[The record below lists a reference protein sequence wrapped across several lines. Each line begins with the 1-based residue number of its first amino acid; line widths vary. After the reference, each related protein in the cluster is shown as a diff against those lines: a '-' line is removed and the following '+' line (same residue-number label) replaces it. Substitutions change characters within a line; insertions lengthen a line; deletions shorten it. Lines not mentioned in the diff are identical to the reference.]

1 MQHETKEG
9 GSTNAWQ
16 DAMLTKFAAGDIP
29 LTDEQDAHDIVKH
42 FLATHQDWVVFA
54 FLPPTWHHLGV
65 PSHGKMTAGKQIRR
79 LLHQVPQSEKRPFLH
94 LSSPTFHKRSK
105 TKCDWYV
112 LSSSGL
118 DALAAAAAST
128 SIAALNSEV
137 ALQQHETMRDQQ
149 QHRREPWSGKR
160 RRLEKDDNNNVE
172 REKAGD
178 DKDGED
184 TTVVYMIVNPNEVNA
199 LGKFKRYIGRTKCFR
214 RRMRE
219 HQSVRSQCR
228 LIRDAIQKYGF
239 LTGTSTSHP
248 MVCEILVA
256 GGEEDMRYCES
267 LYIEHYQT
275 IAPFGY
281 NMRVGDTVGL
291 PRRPTS
297 LVPLSTVLGSLP
309 NVTLGKSLDTTLQN
323 EATILML
330 EDVNTFLSAPEPH
343 HADETRMLVK

>member
-1 MQHETKEG
+1 MEQKEQQN
-9 GSTNAWQ
+9 NAWQ
-16 DAMLTKFAAGDIP
+16 EAMLAKFASRDIP
-29 LTDEQDAHDIVKH
+29 FADEHDAHDIVRN
-42 FLATHQDWVVFA
+42 FLATHQSWVVFA
-54 FLPPTWHHLGV
+54 FLPPTWDALGV

-79 LLHQVPQSEKRPFLH
+79 LLHQVPHSEKRPFLH

-128 SIAALNSEV
+128 SIATLNSEV
-137 ALQQHETMRDQQ
+137 ALRQHETRRGQQ
-149 QHRREPWSGKR
+149 GGWSGKR
-160 RRLEKDDNNNVE
+160 HRFDDAKGEEEEGTEGGDVE
-172 REKAGD
+172 GTA
-178 DKDGED
+178 
-184 TTVVYMIVNPNEVNA
+184 VVYMIVNPNEVNA

-219 HQSVRSQCR
+219 HQSARSQCR

-291 PRRPTS
+291 PRRSNS
-297 LVPLSTVLGSLP
+297 LVPLSTTLASLP
-309 NVTLGKSLDTTLQN
+309 NVTMGKSLHTALQN

-330 EDVNTFLSAPEPH
+330 EDVNTLLTTPKLSHVNEL
-343 HADETRMLVK
+343 ECF